1 VTQIFVTTARAL
13 YQADNVDA
21 YTEKEIA
28 KWLLGKNG
36 HRGKALEALA
46 ETLQWRQQYR
56 VDKILEE
63 DFTSYINSG
72 KLQYFG
78 RAVDQSSILIWT
90 GSRHETPKTQAD
102 YEKEVRFIIYMMEK
116 GRKEG

>member
-1 VTQIFVTTARAL
+1 
-13 YQADNVDA
+13 VDVYNDA
-21 YTEKEIA
+21 EIA

-46 ETLQWRQQYR
+46 ETLQWRREQH
-56 VDKILEE
+56 VDKVLDE
-63 DFTSYINSG
+63 DFSSHINSG

-78 RAVDQSSILIWT
+78 RAIDHSSILIWT
-90 GSRHETPKTQAD
+90 GCRNEPPKTAAE
-102 YEKEVRFIIYMMEK
+102 YEKDVRFVIYMMEK